1 MLRNS
6 KTFSKTCNKKCEQE
20 PDEYVSCKLI
30 SKLKSLNKDMF
41 HLHSERESLN
51 SDLFVIASGCY
62 MGSLDLKDTYYS
74 PRIYADSNVFKIR
87 LEKLT

>member
-1 MLRNS
+1 
-6 KTFSKTCNKKCEQE
+6 
-20 PDEYVSCKLI
+20 
-30 SKLKSLNKDMF
+30 MF
-41 HLHSERESLN
+41 HLHSERESLK